1 MPNVATAIHRELS
14 GENAHATAT
23 ALTAFHRPP
32 GGAGYHAATSLV
44 AERLRAAGLV
54 HVEESTYPLDGETL
68 GGHDPFPL
76 AWEPYDAT
84 VKIVGPVQEPVVD
97 LASTSSCLAWWSTP
111 TPPGG
116 MTAELIDVG
125 TGESDA
131 DFAGK
136 ELAGKIV
143 LIGHTPRP
151 GGWMHAAREAMQRG
165 AKGILSDYLFYEF
178 TPDRTREGLPEAV
191 QLLRLPNQR
200 GQFDAWACGISY
212 PAAQRLR
219 ELLKLGP
226 VTLHADIQCRLFKG
240 QGRNLVATIPG
251 AERPDESV
259 FFVAHCSAATKP
271 CINCAAGPALMVE
284 IARTLHALIERGEL
298 RRPRRSIKFL
308 FLIEGLGSR
317 AYFDAN
323 PDLPTQVKTAFV
335 LDSVGHDQGKLRSV
349 LVNYKSP
356 DSVPSFVNDYFAG
369 VHGARPEGRHLG
381 LQGRHRH
388 LARPVRAGAVHA
400 LERQPLLGG
409 VRHPEPADH
418 VLAGQ
423 VLPHPASDRRQR
435 RPAGLP
441 PRRRDDG
448 AGGVRDRRRRP
459 GGGAGDRRRGRGAR
473 GPAAGER
480 RAAGGAAGAGGSA
493 RRWRRRTTRPVPW
506 RERLG
511 SWPTWRHRLLRRPT
525 RRSGWR
531 GTRCRRV
538 DPERERRAQGRA
550 DEPGDHGCDRL
561 RSLVPEM
568 PTVETRTS
576 QRWRDAG
583 CRAAPDVRRTRHCAL
598 RAASHPELVAL
609 VERMQAQDPTVIFDT
624 LRPICDELWN
634 LIDGERTVGQI
645 AEALVL
651 QFDVDVD
658 PETWCRCSRG
668 WPAPARSSC
677 EEKPLPPDP
686 LPRARGRGSGVMTRE
701 P

>member
-1 MPNVATAIHRELS
+1 MPDVATAIHRELS

-68 GGHDPFPL
+68 GGHDPFP
-76 AWEPYDAT
+76 WPGSRT
-84 VKIVGPVQEPVVD
+84 TRRSRSSGRSRSRSSTST
-97 LASTSSCLAWWSTP
+97 STSSCLAWWSTP

-136 ELAGKIV
+136 EIDGKIV

-284 IARTLHALIERGEL
+284 IARTLHALIERGEV

-369 VHGARPEGRHLG
+369 V
-381 LQGRHRH
+381 
-388 LARPVRAGAVHA
+388 
-400 LERQPLLGG
+400 LERAPKDGTWVFKDDTDISPVQFVQAPYTPWSDNHYWAAYGIPSPLIMSWPDKYFHTQLLTPDNADPRVFRRVG
-409 VRHPEPADH
+409 VTTALAAYEIAD
-418 VLAGQ
+418 
-423 VLPHPASDRRQR
+423 
-435 RPAGLP
+435 AGLEE
-441 PRRRDDG
+441 
-448 AGGVRDRRRRP
+448 
-459 GGGAGDRRRGRGAR
+459 AR
-473 GPAAGER
+473 VIADEVAARALAAAGER
-480 RAAGGAAGAGGSA
+480 GAEGGAAGTGGSA
-493 RRWRRRTTRPVPW
+493 RGW
-506 RERLG
+506 
-511 SWPTWRHRLLRRPT
+511 
-525 RRSGWR
+525 RSG
-531 GTRCRRV
+531 RR
-538 DPERERRAQGRA
+538 DPR
-550 DEPGDHGCDRL
+550 
-561 RSLVPEM
+561 
-568 PTVETRTS
+568 
-576 QRWRDAG
+576 RDASDSAAGLPGGTG
-583 CRAAPDVRRTRHCAL
+583 C
-598 RAASHPELVAL
+598 
-609 VERMQAQDPTVIFDT
+609 
-624 LRPICDELWN
+624 
-634 LIDGERTVGQI
+634 
-645 AEALVL
+645 
-651 QFDVDVD
+651 
-658 PETWCRCSRG
+658 
-668 WPAPARSSC
+668 
-677 EEKPLPPDP
+677 
-686 LPRARGRGSGVMTRE
+686 
-701 P
+701 